1 MFIQDLQLLIQI
13 VQVIGYAVRNQN
25 EGEDFVEILLQ
36 PGRYYQPTDAAK
48 GNNEINAEYNAE
60 MAVMK
65 DRIQHMEN
73 MLLQQ
78 VNNKE

>member
-13 VQVIGYAVRNQN
+13 VKVIGYAVRNQN

>member
-1 MFIQDLQLLIQI
+1 MQLLIQI
-13 VQVIGYAVRNQN
+13 VKVIGYAVRNQN

-65 DRIQHMEN
+65 DRIQYMEN